1 MPESEKK
8 QYLCDDRTVPYIL
21 IVDDSRS
28 DICLLESILRS
39 HGFVSQSLTDPTEVL
54 EHCQRVRPEIV
65 LLDISMPGMNGFQVC
80 TQLKNDPALSDIPV
94 LFLTAMSDV
103 ADKIR
108 GFKAGGSDFLVK
120 PYEPSELIARVST
133 QISLRRAQYE
143 LACRNQE
150 LKEEIRD
157 KEKAHAALLDSE
169 SRNEAVLNNA
179 AVCIGLLSLDGTY
192 EMVNGLYADVF
203 GYSRA
208 EFQDMQLQDIVHPD
222 YVAAT
227 EEVMEFLRYGQL
239 EQHYADKKFIRKD
252 GSVFPGG
259 HWLSPRR
266 TGYGT
271 CNGFVCIISD
281 LTEQKKAED
290 ELRLAHTVFET
301 SSEGMLVT
309 DAENRIIMVN
319 PAFTAITGYQREQAI
334 GRDPSFLKSDRQ
346 DEGFYRQMWKILL
359 RNNSW
364 QGEIWNRRCNG
375 EEYPQW
381 LSIAVIR
388 HRNRSIAHY
397 VALFSDISDRKKAED
412 ILRHQA
418 MHDPLTR
425 LPNRVM
431 FDERLRGSLSRAKRL
446 NTQVALLY
454 LDLDNFKTINDS
466 LGHLAGDRVLQ
477 MVADRLRD
485 CLRLEDVVARIG
497 GDEFSAIL
505 DDVDSIDDAVATA
518 KRIIASLGDVDC
530 SVGGE
535 RIQTSIGI
543 AFYPDHGTD
552 AEDLL
557 HRADNAMYTAKRMG
571 KGRCFLAGTTSDDE
585 ESTEK

>member
-1 MPESEKK
+1 MHESEKK
-8 QYLCDDRTVPYIL
+8 QYLCDDRTAPYIL

-28 DICLLESILRS
+28 DICLLESILSS
-39 HGFVSQSLTDPTEVL
+39 HGFISQSLTDPTEVL
-54 EHCQRVRPEIV
+54 GHCQRTRPEIV

-80 TQLKNDPALSDIPV
+80 TQLKNDSTLSNIPV

-133 QISLRRAQYE
+133 QISLRRAQHE

-208 EFQDMQLQDIVHPD
+208 EFRNMQLKDIVQPD
-222 YVAAT
+222 YLAAT
-227 EEVMEFLRYGQL
+227 EEAMEFLRYGQL
-239 EQHYADKKFIRKD
+239 EQHYTDKKFVRKD

-266 TGYGT
+266 TGYGA

-281 LTEQKKAED
+281 LTEQKKAEN

-309 DAENRIIMVN
+309 DAENCIIMVN

-346 DEGFYRQMWKILL
+346 DENFYRKMWRSLL
-359 RNNSW
+359 LNNRW
-364 QGEIWNRRCNG
+364 QGEIWNRRRNG

-388 HRNRSIAHY
+388 NPNQSIAHY
-397 VALFSDISDRKKAED
+397 VALFSDISGRKKAEE

-446 NTQVALLY
+446 NRHVALLY

-477 MVADRLRD
+477 MVADCLQD

-505 DDVDSIDDAVATA
+505 DDIDSIDDAVATA
-518 KRIIASLGDVDC
+518 ERIIASLGAVEC

-535 RIQTSIGI
+535 CVQTSIGI
-543 AFYPDHGTD
+543 AIYPDHGTD
-552 AEDLL
+552 IEDLL
-557 HRADNAMYTAKRMG
+557 HHADNAMYTAKRMG
-571 KGRCFLAGTTSDDE
+571 KGRSFLAGTTSDDD
-585 ESTEK
+585 ESTGE

>member
-8 QYLCDDRTVPYIL
+8 QYLCDDRTAPYIL

-39 HGFVSQSLTDPTEVL
+39 HGFLSRSLTDPTEVVG
-54 EHCQRVRPEIV
+54 HCRAARPEVV
-65 LLDISMPGMNGFQVC
+65 LLDISMPVMNGFQVC
-80 TQLKNDPALSDIPV
+80 TQLKSDPFLFDIPV

-108 GFKAGGSDFLVK
+108 GFKVGGSDFLVK

-133 QISLRRAQYE
+133 QINLRRAQHE

-157 KEKAHAALLDSE
+157 KERAHAALLDSE

-179 AVCIGLLSLDGTY
+179 AVCIGLLSLDSTY
-192 EMVNGLYADVF
+192 EMVNGLYAAVF
-203 GYSRA
+203 GYSRE
-208 EFQDMQLQDIVHPD
+208 EFQDMRLQDIVHPD
-222 YVAAT
+222 DVAAT

-239 EQHYADKKFIRKD
+239 DQHYADKKFIRQD
-252 GSVFPGG
+252 GSIFPGG

-281 LTEQKKAED
+281 LTDQKKAED

-319 PAFTAITGYQREQAI
+319 PAFTAITGYEREQAL
-334 GRDPSFLKSDRQ
+334 GKDPAFLRSDRQ
-346 DEGFYRQMWKILL
+346 DKKFYREMWKSLL
-359 RNNSW
+359 LNNSW
-364 QGEIWNRRCNG
+364 QGEIWNRRRNG

-388 HRNRSIAHY
+388 HRNKSIAHY
-397 VALFSDISDRKKAED
+397 VALFSDISDRKKAEE

-431 FDERLRGSLSRAKRL
+431 FDERLRSSLSRAKRL
-446 NTQVALLY
+446 NRRVALLY
-454 LDLDNFKTINDS
+454 LDLDNFKIINDS

-477 MVADRLRD
+477 MVADRLRT
-485 CLRLEDVVARIG
+485 CLRLEDMVARIG
-497 GDEFSAIL
+497 GDEFSAVL
-505 DDVDSIDDAVATA
+505 DDVDSADDAIATA
-518 KRIIASLGDVDC
+518 ERIIISLGDVDC
-530 SVGGE
+530 SGGGE
-535 RIQTSIGI
+535 GIQTSIGI
-543 AFYPDHGTD
+543 ALYPDHGTNT
-552 AEDLL
+552 EELL
-557 HRADNAMYTAKRMG
+557 HHADNAMYTAKRMG
-571 KGRCFLAGTTSDDE
+571 RGRSFLAGTTSDDE